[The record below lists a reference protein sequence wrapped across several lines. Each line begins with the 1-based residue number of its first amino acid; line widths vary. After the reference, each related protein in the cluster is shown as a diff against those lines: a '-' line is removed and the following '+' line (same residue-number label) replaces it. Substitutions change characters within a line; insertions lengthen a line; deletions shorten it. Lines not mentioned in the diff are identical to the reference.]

1 MSFYIKKLVLTGLLK
16 EPAEVEF
23 APGFNLIIGPS
34 NVGKSVIFDS
44 IDFAWGYEPRGKRE
58 NKFKLKNLYGYD
70 HIRLEMES
78 DKQSLTIDR
87 DVYKDVEKKK
97 YSTEVHLSGSFVY
110 EGDYPLTSRGRTLS
124 LSTILLEFMGINGQ
138 PQIMKN
144 IYGDVEKL
152 SWRSMK
158 HMFFLPQYEIYRT
171 GSVLLNPHTDGN
183 YTKDPAILLFL
194 LSGID
199 ATRIVPDCKNDKNSK
214 LKRAAVAQFIRE
226 KKESLKTEIERK
238 KLYEKP
244 VQKPLDVLD
253 RELGNLQSKLESSMN
268 SCEHIVDKIVE
279 LNDKLSQN
287 DVLMERMAALKS
299 QYISDIDRI
308 EFTLQGQKAFNEA
321 EEQKHC
327 PYCGGNI
334 HSHNRINF
342 DEAVMK
348 NLLHIKSHLRE
359 LETAEKDIMAKRN
372 ALKED
377 LTELEWQREKITTH
391 IEKDLRPQIQSIQ
404 NQVME
409 YTEEIQEQ
417 AMLSYQENEMNV
429 YEQELIK
436 YDDSNDPEKKTYRI
450 TDYFD
455 EYVFQDFEKC
465 LRRNFQLLDFPNDHS
480 YIAFNMDLYD
490 VTFDSKDKASMMG
503 GGYTA
508 AINAVFAFSLQQFL
522 HDRAMFPVDM
532 LLMDS
537 PLSQLSEREDLFD
550 GEMLKTKFINLLM
563 YHGVGQ
569 CIVAEHK
576 EKMSEE
582 IKKICNNQDLSFKVN
597 IIEFTGDTNRG
608 RYGLLPGVTN

>member
-1 MSFYIKKLVLTGLLK
+1 
-16 EPAEVEF
+16 
-23 APGFNLIIGPS
+23 
-34 NVGKSVIFDS
+34 
-44 IDFAWGYEPRGKRE
+44 
-58 NKFKLKNLYGYD
+58 
-70 HIRLEMES
+70 
-78 DKQSLTIDR
+78 
-87 DVYKDVEKKK
+87 
-97 YSTEVHLSGSFVY
+97 
-110 EGDYPLTSRGRTLS
+110 
-124 LSTILLEFMGINGQ
+124 
-138 PQIMKN
+138 
-144 IYGDVEKL
+144 
-152 SWRSMK
+152 
-158 HMFFLPQYEIYRT
+158 
-171 GSVLLNPHTDGN
+171 
-183 YTKDPAILLFL
+183 
-194 LSGID
+194 
-199 ATRIVPDCKNDKNSK
+199 
-214 LKRAAVAQFIRE
+214 
-226 KKESLKTEIERK
+226 
-238 KLYEKP
+238 
-244 VQKPLDVLD
+244 
-253 RELGNLQSKLESSMN
+253 
-268 SCEHIVDKIVE
+268 
-279 LNDKLSQN
+279 
-287 DVLMERMAALKS
+287 
-299 QYISDIDRI
+299 
-308 EFTLQGQKAFNEA
+308 
-321 EEQKHC
+321 
-327 PYCGGNI
+327 
-334 HSHNRINF
+334 
-342 DEAVMK
+342 
-348 NLLHIKSHLRE
+348 
-359 LETAEKDIMAKRN
+359 
-372 ALKED
+372 
-377 LTELEWQREKITTH
+377 
-391 IEKDLRPQIQSIQ
+391 
-404 NQVME
+404 ME

-436 YDDSNDPEKKTYRI
+436 YDDSNDSEKKTYRI

-582 IKKICNNQDLSFKVN
+582 IKKMCNNQDLSLKVN